1 MVNPLDLN
9 LASRPIRNNT
19 LLWVAHAA
27 LLLGVLGGTVWNV
40 TGYVQHR
47 RDLAVLNAERDS
59 FDSRMSDLQR
69 RENAARRGVAKHD
82 LKDLTLRASKASDV
96 IERKALSW
104 TRLFNR
110 MEEVLP
116 YEVKM
121 ASIRPVFAF
130 GRRSAAE
137 RERLP
142 AGSVPVS
149 VEGSAKTLQAFFEF
163 ERALIHDAHF
173 DRVEPHRFNRT
184 DGNEVVFEMR
194 FLYYPDP
201 AAEDTVPPET
211 DRASG
216 EPAPDEGAGEPTVA
230 AAPEVEQT
238 LPETEVEEVP
248 AAIEVEEAWTGEP
261 ASETEGLTRVV
272 VPRES
277 PAAESPALKP
287 GPGRKGRRPGE
298 RVKGRRA
305 APAPAEEEPPA
316 ETEEKPRPRF
326 EGEDRQ

>member
-27 LLLGVLGGTVWNV
+27 LLLGVLGGTVWNI

-47 RDLAVLNAERDS
+47 RDLGVLNAERDS

-69 RENAARRGVAKHD
+69 RENAARRGIANHD
-82 LKDLTLRASKASDV
+82 LKDLSLRASKARDV

-116 YEVKM
+116 YEVRM

-130 GRRSAAE
+130 GRRAASE
-137 RERLP
+137 RDKLP
-142 AGSVPVS
+142 PGSVPVS
-149 VEGSAKTLQAFFEF
+149 VEGSAKTLEAFFEF
-163 ERALIHDAHF
+163 ERALIHDPHF
-173 DRVEPHRFNRT
+173 DRVEPHRFNRS

-194 FLYYPDP
+194 FLYFPDAGAVEP
-201 AAEDTVPPET
+201 VPPEAEQ
-211 DRASG
+211 ASG
-216 EPAPDEGAGEPTVA
+216 GPVPDEATEGPADA
-230 AAPEVEQT
+230 AAPEVEESLPEIAVEET
-238 LPETEVEEVP
+238 LPP
-248 AAIEVEEAWTGEP
+248 IEVEEAGIVEP
-261 ASETEGLTRVV
+261 ATETEGLTRVV
-272 VPRES
+272 ETEES
-277 PAAESPALKP
+277 PPVESPALKP
-287 GPGRKGRRPGE
+287 GPGRQGQRTGE
-298 RVKGRRA
+298 RVKGRRR
-305 APAPAEEEPPA
+305 APAEQALPEDSEEQPP
-316 ETEEKPRPRF
+316 ERL